1 MAECD
6 TAIILIMALVY
17 RARANR
23 QFMELEKKYGDNAG
37 MCDEAVLARAQAIQ
51 RSSLRSRV
59 SVSRQWL
66 MIDFV
71 VSISNQI
78 KCGFYVSACCATAK
92 RDHIT

>member
-1 MAECD
+1 MAECV

-37 MCDEAVLARAQAIQ
+37 MSDEAVLARAQAIQ
-51 RSSLRSRV
+51 CSSLRSRV

-66 MIDFV
+66 MIRFV

-92 RDHIT
+92 SKT